1 MIIANFVA
9 VNKQVMNGKEQA
21 GCFVVAVAAVALLV
35 ICRLVSG
42 GNDEMPSS
50 SSKPHTEAADTAKA
64 NPLPRTPAA
73 APSDV
78 PRRVARPADA
88 DDAYAEGYDNGY
100 AQGRNDGV
108 RGQYRGYGYDDER
121 NAPDQDASRYREGYD
136 DGYTDGYN
144 SGQAIYNEGGDDEYN
159 ADIW

>member
-1 MIIANFVA
+1 MRDRMIIANFVA
-9 VNKQVMNGKEQA
+9 VNKLVMNGKEQA
-21 GCFVVAVAAVALLV
+21 GCFVALLV
-35 ICRLVSG
+35 ICRFVSG
-42 GNDEMPSS
+42 GNDEMPS

-78 PRRVARPADA
+78 PRRVACPADA

-100 AQGRNDGV
+100 AQGRDDGV